1 MSGHSKWHNIQAK
14 KGKADA
20 QRGAVF
26 TKIGREIAIAVREGG
41 ANPESNGKLR
51 DIIAKAKAN
60 NMPNDNIQRSIKKAS
75 GELSNVV
82 YEEITYEGYAPGGVA
97 VIVDCISDNR
107 NRTASDVRHCFAKY
121 GGNLGTTGSVGFMFD
136 ERGVLVVEREPG
148 TDEDEMMMT
157 ALDAGAE
164 DVKVDDDVFEIL
176 TAPNDFSTVRENLE
190 KQGITFLSAEVAK
203 IPQNTVAVTDPDTV
217 LKIQKM
223 LDLLEENDDVQNVFH
238 NADLPDDDSRRV
250 IVLQCF
256 SPVPGTEPI
265 SGQPGIGL
273 FFPVNKRR
281 KRA

>member
-97 VIVDCISDNR
+97 VIVDTISDNR

-148 TDEDEMMMT
+148 SDEDEMMMI

-164 DVKVDDDVFEIL
+164 DVKVEEDVYEIL

-190 KQGITFLSAEVAK
+190 KQGFTFLSAEVQK

-223 LDLLEENDDVQNVFH
+223 LDLLEENDDVQNVYH
-238 NADLPDDDSRRV
+238 NADLPEEEEDD
-250 IVLQCF
+250 
-256 SPVPGTEPI
+256 E
-265 SGQPGIGL
+265 
-273 FFPVNKRR
+273 
-281 KRA
+281 

>member
-136 ERGVLVVEREPG
+136 ERGVLVVEKEPG
-148 TDEDEMMMT
+148 ADEDEMMMT

-190 KQGITFLSAEVAK
+190 KQGITFLSA
-203 IPQNTVAVTDPDTV
+203 
-217 LKIQKM
+217 
-223 LDLLEENDDVQNVFH
+223 
-238 NADLPDDDSRRV
+238 
-250 IVLQCF
+250 
-256 SPVPGTEPI
+256 
-265 SGQPGIGL
+265 
-273 FFPVNKRR
+273 
-281 KRA
+281 

>member
-60 NMPNDNIQRSIKKAS
+60 NMPNENIQRSIKKAS

-97 VIVDCISDNR
+97 VIVDTISDNR

-148 TDEDEMMMT
+148 SDEDEMMMI

-164 DVKVDDDVFEIL
+164 DVKVEEEVYEIL

-190 KQGITFLSAEVAK
+190 KQGFSFLSAEVQK
-203 IPQNTVAVTDPDTV
+203 IPQNTVEVTDPDTI

-223 LDLLEENDDVQNVFH
+223 LDLLEENDDVQNVYH
-238 NADLPDDDSRRV
+238 NADLPDEEED
-250 IVLQCF
+250 
-256 SPVPGTEPI
+256 E
-265 SGQPGIGL
+265 
-273 FFPVNKRR
+273 
-281 KRA
+281 

>member
-148 TDEDEMMMT
+148 SDEDEMMMT

-164 DVKVDDDVFEIL
+164 DVRVDDDVYEIL
-176 TAPNDFSTVRENLE
+176 TAPNDFSAVREKLE
-190 KQGITFLSAEVAK
+190 KQGLVFLSAEVAK

-238 NADLPDDDSRRV
+238 NADLPEED
-250 IVLQCF
+250 
-256 SPVPGTEPI
+256 EEE
-265 SGQPGIGL
+265 
-273 FFPVNKRR
+273 
-281 KRA
+281 

>member
-51 DIIAKAKAN
+51 DVIAKAKAN

-97 VIVDCISDNR
+97 VIVDTISDNR
-107 NRTASDVRHCFAKY
+107 NRTASDIRHCFAKY

-136 ERGVLVVEREPG
+136 TRGVLVVERTAG
-148 TDEDEMMMT
+148 MDEDELMMM

-164 DVKVDDDVFEIL
+164 DVRPDEDVVEIL
-176 TAPNDFSTVRENLE
+176 TDPNEFSSVREALE
-190 KQGITFLSAEVAK
+190 QQGLTFLSAEVQK
-203 IPQNTVAVTDPDTV
+203 IPQNTVAVTDPETV
-217 LKIQKM
+217 EKIQKM
-223 LDLLEENDDVQNVFH
+223 LDLLEESDDVQNVYH
-238 NADLPDDDSRRV
+238 NAELPEED
-250 IVLQCF
+250 
-256 SPVPGTEPI
+256 EEE
-265 SGQPGIGL
+265 
-273 FFPVNKRR
+273 
-281 KRA
+281 

>member
-148 TDEDEMMMT
+148 SDEDEMMMT

-164 DVKVDDDVFEIL
+164 DVKVEEDVYEIL

-190 KQGITFLSAEVAK
+190 KQGITFLSAEVQK

-238 NADLPDDDSRRV
+238 NADLPD
-250 IVLQCF
+250 
-256 SPVPGTEPI
+256 EEEEE
-265 SGQPGIGL
+265 
-273 FFPVNKRR
+273 
-281 KRA
+281 

>member
-60 NMPNDNIQRSIKKAS
+60 NMPNDNIQRSINKAS

-97 VIVDCISDNR
+97 VIVDTISDNR

-148 TDEDEMMMT
+148 SDEDEMMMI

-164 DVKVDDDVFEIL
+164 DVKVEEEVYEIL

-190 KQGITFLSAEVAK
+190 KQGFTFLSAEVQK
-203 IPQNTVAVTDPDTV
+203 IPQNTVEVTDPDTI

-238 NADLPDDDSRRV
+238 NADLPDEDEEDD
-250 IVLQCF
+250 
-256 SPVPGTEPI
+256 
-265 SGQPGIGL
+265 
-273 FFPVNKRR
+273 
-281 KRA
+281 

>member
-75 GELSNVV
+75 GELSNVI

-97 VIVDCISDNR
+97 VIVDTISDNR
-107 NRTASDVRHCFAKY
+107 NRTASDIRHCFAKY
-121 GGNLGTTGSVGFMFD
+121 GGNMGTTGSVGFMFD

-148 TDEDEMMMT
+148 SDEDEMMML

-164 DVKVDDDVFEIL
+164 DVKVDDDVFEIY
-176 TAPNDFSTVRENLE
+176 TAPNDFSMVREALE
-190 KQGITFLSAEVAK
+190 KQGLAFLSAEVQK

-217 LKIQKM
+217 QKIQKM

-238 NADLPDDDSRRV
+238 NADLPEEEDED
-250 IVLQCF
+250 
-256 SPVPGTEPI
+256 
-265 SGQPGIGL
+265 
-273 FFPVNKRR
+273 
-281 KRA
+281 

>member
-20 QRGAVF
+20 QRGAIF

-97 VIVDCISDNR
+97 VIVDTISDNR

-148 TDEDEMMMT
+148 SDEDEMMMI

-164 DVKVDDDVFEIL
+164 DVKVEEDVFEIL
-176 TAPNDFSTVRENLE
+176 TAPADFSTVRENLE
-190 KQGITFLSAEVAK
+190 KQGFSFLSAEVQK
-203 IPQNTVAVTDPDTV
+203 IPQNTVEVTDPDTIQ
-217 LKIQKM
+217 KIQKM
-223 LDLLEENDDVQNVFH
+223 LDLLEENDDVQNVYH
-238 NADLPDDDSRRV
+238 NADLPDED
-250 IVLQCF
+250 
-256 SPVPGTEPI
+256 EEE
-265 SGQPGIGL
+265 
-273 FFPVNKRR
+273 
-281 KRA
+281 

>member
-51 DIIAKAKAN
+51 DVIAKAKAN

-75 GELSNVV
+75 GELNNVV

-97 VIVDCISDNR
+97 VIVDTISDNR
-107 NRTASDVRHCFAKY
+107 NRTGSDIRHCFAKY

-136 ERGVLVVEREPG
+136 TRGVLVVERTAG
-148 TDEDEMMMT
+148 MDEDELMMM

-164 DVKVDDDVFEIL
+164 DVRPDEDVVEIL
-176 TAPNDFSTVRENLE
+176 TDPNEFSSVREALE
-190 KQGITFLSAEVAK
+190 QQGLTFLSAEVQK
-203 IPQNTVAVTDPDTV
+203 IPQNTVEVTDPDT
-217 LKIQKM
+217 LEKIRKM
-223 LDLLEENDDVQNVFH
+223 LDLLEESDDVQNVYH
-238 NADLPDDDSRRV
+238 NAELPDEDEED
-250 IVLQCF
+250 
-256 SPVPGTEPI
+256 
-265 SGQPGIGL
+265 
-273 FFPVNKRR
+273 
-281 KRA
+281 

>member
-97 VIVDCISDNR
+97 VIVDTITDNR

-148 TDEDEMMMT
+148 SDEDEMMMI

-164 DVKVDDDVFEIL
+164 DVKVEDDVFEIL
-176 TAPNDFSTVRENLE
+176 TAPADFSTVRENLE
-190 KQGITFLSAEVAK
+190 KQGFSFLSAEVQK
-203 IPQNTVAVTDPDTV
+203 IPQNTVEVTDPDTIQ
-217 LKIQKM
+217 KIQKM
-223 LDLLEENDDVQNVFH
+223 LDLLEESDDVQNVYH
-238 NADLPDDDSRRV
+238 NADLPEED
-250 IVLQCF
+250 
-256 SPVPGTEPI
+256 EEE
-265 SGQPGIGL
+265 
-273 FFPVNKRR
+273 
-281 KRA
+281 

>member
-107 NRTASDVRHCFAKY
+107 NRNASDIRHCFAKY

-136 ERGVLVVEREPG
+136 EKGVLVVERAPG
-148 TDEDEMMMT
+148 MDEDEIIMQ

-164 DVKVDDDVFEIL
+164 DVKADEDVFEIY
-176 TAPNDFSTVRENLE
+176 TAPNDFSAVREALE
-190 KQGITFLSAEVAK
+190 KDGMTFLSAEVQK
-203 IPQNTVAVTDPDTV
+203 IPQNTVAVSDPDLV

-223 LDLLEENDDVQNVFH
+223 LDLLEESDDVQNVYH
-238 NADLPDDDSRRV
+238 NAELPDEDEED
-250 IVLQCF
+250 
-256 SPVPGTEPI
+256 
-265 SGQPGIGL
+265 
-273 FFPVNKRR
+273 
-281 KRA
+281 